1 MCTFSKSSSIYN
13 IYLSLCP
20 SDPPQAYEYTERGEM
35 HEQID
40 DIQKNK
46 INLFSIGPDD
56 LKRGRLSRAYSGFC
70 TGGRDL
76 KSIHFPDR
84 VNSRAKRG
92 SAFAPPRSS
101 FALP

>member
-76 KSIHFPDR
+76 KYILLHFADR

-92 SAFAPPRSS
+92 SAFAPPP
-101 FALP
+101 LI